1 MEVLRFRYG
10 ILLKTMFLALS
21 FFLVTCAQQGEKD
34 YFPVSVTSR
43 WEYEGEMLNY
53 GKFSRIKIA
62 SFIDGEKILHGKKY
76 YRMVSVFDF
85 TQEPQISY
93 LRKTQDGIY
102 LVEEEYKDK
111 SEILSVPLP
120 LKLGNTWTV
129 NSAEEKGEYSILS
142 RETVY
147 LFDKQ
152 YAHCFKIIFKGTF
165 RGFDTERTQYFAP
178 NVGLVKQI
186 ISGKKFK
193 LKAHLVNYKA
203 GNK

>member
-1 MEVLRFRYG
+1 M
-10 ILLKTMFLALS
+10 
-21 FFLVTCAQQGEKD
+21 
-34 YFPVSVTSR
+34 
-43 WEYEGEMLNY
+43 
-53 GKFSRIKIA
+53 
-62 SFIDGEKILHGKKY
+62 
-76 YRMVSVFDF
+76 
-85 TQEPQISY
+85 
-93 LRKTQDGIY
+93 
-102 LVEEEYKDK
+102 
-111 SEILSVPLP
+111 SVPLP
-120 LKLGNTWTV
+120 LELGNIWTV
-129 NSAEEKGEYSILS
+129 NSPEEKGEYSIFS

-152 YAHCFKIIFKGTF
+152 YAHCFKINFIGIV